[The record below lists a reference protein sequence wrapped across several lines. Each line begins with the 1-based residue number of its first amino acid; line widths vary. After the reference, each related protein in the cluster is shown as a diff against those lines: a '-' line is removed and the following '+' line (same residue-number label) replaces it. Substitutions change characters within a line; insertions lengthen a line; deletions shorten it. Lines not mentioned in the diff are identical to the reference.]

1 MKTFKVGD
9 RVKDKDGDKG
19 TILCIYDDIAWTLM
33 DDKDCAFLYEQEI
46 NCLRKLK
53 PKVKREP
60 RRVWVHPDRMTDNV
74 SVSMVP
80 TFGWTEFIEA
90 KK

>member
-1 MKTFKVGD
+1 MKFKVGD
-9 RVKDKDGDKG
+9 RVKDDEGDVG
-19 TILCIYDDIAWTLM
+19 TFLAQHKNEAWVDFDDIGTMSVDLIVL
-33 DDKDCAFLYEQEI
+33 K
-46 NCLRKLK
+46 KLK
-53 PKVKREP
+53 PKREP